1 MLHVTERHTA
11 GASYSIA
18 KSGVIDGGTVML

>member
-1 MLHVTERHTA
+1 VAERHTA
-11 GASYSIA
+11 GAPYSIA